1 MRSSQPL
8 CKESDVVELRR
19 EAGLWL
25 RSLREECGFSQ
36 RALAEKVGLEYY
48 TFVSQIEAGRGR
60 IPADRYQAWAAAV
73 AMDPAVFVKR
83 LLRFYEPATYAILF
97 GVRPEKGELEAAA
110 PRARGEVI
118 SLRS

>member
-1 MRSSQPL
+1 MRSNRKL

-25 RSLREECGFSQ
+25 RGLREERGFSQ

-60 IPADRYQAWAAAV
+60 IPADRYQAWATAIAMEPAA
-73 AMDPAVFVKR
+73 FVKR
-83 LLRFYEPATYAILF
+83 LLRFYEPTTYAILF
-97 GVRPEKGELEAAA
+97 GEKLKKDEFEEAA
-110 PRARGEVI
+110 PQARGEVI
-118 SLRS
+118 PLSY